1 MRIFGLEKNEVKEIE
16 GNCSERKFLIIVWPD
31 II

>member
-16 GNCSERKFLIIVWPD
+16 GNCSERKFSIIV
-31 II
+31 